1 MTMSRKNVIMESYD
15 THVYSID
22 TKIIGID
29 RSRKLIKQT
38 EAPLRLSEAIK
49 LSTDLESKGHVMMLE
64 RVSQPA

>member
-1 MTMSRKNVIMESYD
+1 MSRKNVIMESYD

-38 EAPLRLSEAIK
+38 ETPLRLSEAIK
-49 LSTDLESKGHVMMLE
+49 LSTDLESKGHVIMLE